1 MAGKI
6 ISFRFPEELL
16 PKVVEKC
23 QQGESVNDF
32 ARRIL
37 LDAVGGEMPLPPVPA
52 TDVRKLIAEALAEH
66 QEVVNSRLQ
75 DVSSETK
82 ATVEAL
88 IEVKLAQIPSIPPV
102 LATNIQEL
110 ITEAI
115 AEQSSSVNNRLQQ
128 LSDEIKVTVKGELA
142 QYREDVDRRLQASNT
157 EIGVTVEALVE
168 EKLSQ
173 HRSDVDSRLQAS
185 SIETKRMVETLIEE
199 KLTQVP
205 IKIPSNIPTQT
216 QFHEMHTRI
225 NDFRGSLLREIQ
237 NRDKSIN
244 LFAQQIAELT
254 ARLDAISPGVS
265 REELEKARDKILN
278 NWRVAK
284 GPEKRSRIE
293 MGLNKLI
300 NEVSPPPTPPEP
312 KADSGGV
319 EETDIKDKINPS
331 KNKFKTQ

>member
-52 TDVRKLIAEALAEH
+52 TDVQKLIAEALAEH
-66 QEVVNSRLQ
+66 QEFVNSRLQ

-88 IEVKLAQIPSIPPV
+88 IEVELAQLPSIPPV
-102 LATNIQEL
+102 PATDVQKL
-110 ITEAI
+110 ISVAT
-115 AEQSSSVNNRLQQ
+115 AEQSEIVNNRLQQ
-128 LSDEIKVTVKGELA
+128 LSDEIKVTVEAELA
-142 QYREDVDRRLQASNT
+142 QYRSDVDGRLQASNT

-168 EKLSQ
+168 EKLAQ
-173 HRSDVDSRLQAS
+173 YRSDVDGRLQAS
-185 SIETKRMVETLIEE
+185 NIEIKTMVEILIEE
-199 KLTQVP
+199 KITQIP
-205 IKIPSNIPTQT
+205 AKIPSNIPNQT
-216 QFHEMHTRI
+216 QFQEMHTRI

-237 NRDKSIN
+237 NKDKGIN
-244 LFAQQIAELT
+244 LLAEQVAEIT
-254 ARLDAISPGVS
+254 ARLDNMPLGVS
-265 REELEKARDKILN
+265 REELEKARDKVLN

-284 GPEKRSRIE
+284 GIEKKERIKQ
-293 MGLNKLI
+293 GI
-300 NEVSPPPTPPEP
+300 
-312 KADSGGV
+312 
-319 EETDIKDKINPS
+319 DKVIDEIYP
-331 KNKFKTQ
+331 